1 MVAYD
6 DGSEV
11 PASRLWWMLDAL
23 GHRDV
28 RVLDGG
34 IAAWRAA
41 GEPLEPGPGP
51 ARDEPVTLT
60 PGAAWPRTIDRDDA
74 ARPASIG

>member
-1 MVAYD
+1 MPDPVTFATRMAELGVGPDTTVVAYD
-6 DGSEV
+6 DGSGV

-23 GHRDV
+23 GHPSV

-41 GEPLEPGPGP
+41 GQPLESGS
-51 ARDEPVTLT
+51 RVLDQ
-60 PGAAWPRTIDRDDA
+60 
-74 ARPASIG
+74 